1 MAQKF
6 GNARWVKEGYFDNR
20 TPNFVVGQITFAAL
34 GTVDFCLAGAL
45 SGEIAGNVIQFR
57 NPKFLEDDLAGE
69 SLGDFAIPQIG
80 KVSLLSF
87 DPHPLLSPHPYF
99 EWFSLDQQHYR
110 IELQPEDAWVLTES
124 EWDSVTDASQR
135 IHETLVPRL
144 GAPHASTL

>member
-20 TPNFVVGQITFAAL
+20 TPEIVVWQINLAAL
-34 GTVDFCLAGAL
+34 GTVDFCLAGDL
-45 SGEIAGNVIQFR
+45 SGEISGKVIRFR
-57 NPKFLEDDLAGE
+57 NPKFLDDPRAGE
-69 SLGDFAIPQIG
+69 SLDDFAIPQIG

-110 IELQPEDAWVLTES
+110 IELEPDDAWVMTES
-124 EWDSVTDASQR
+124 EWESVTGTSQR
-135 IHETLVPRL
+135 IHEALAPRL
-144 GAPHASTL
+144 RCLTS

>member
-20 TPNFVVGQITFAAL
+20 TADVVVGQITFAAL
-34 GTVDFCLAGAL
+34 GKVDFCLSGVL
-45 SGEIAGNVIQFR
+45 HGEIAGQVIQFC
-57 NPKFLEDDLAGE
+57 NPKFLDDPYAGE
-69 SLGDFAIPQIG
+69 LLDDFAIPQIG

-110 IELQPEDAWVLTES
+110 IELEPNDAWLVMES
-124 EWDSVTDASQR
+124 EWESVAQESQR
-135 IHETLVPRL
+135 IRDALVVRL
-144 GAPHASTL
+144 GPSTS